1 MWALSRGRN
10 CNCNDSCFYNETL
23 VFILFPVLWYCYLL
37 VVALID
43 PSSLLLLF
51 LSCLLQ
57 VFLSL
62 YLVGLF
68 GYFLFYFVICLL
80 LLVLLSSLWLSWLLS
95 SFSHVLKL
103 QPVDLLMS
111 FFLLFVPLYSS
122 LICVLDFESFTM
134 HTWNNRFFIW
144 EKLHRGCR
152 SHQTTAELVDFVVA
166 GCQEAASLSKER
178 FSVLDI

>member
-1 MWALSRGRN
+1 MTRSGFLTTVQKWVRVWVCGGKCECCLLEGTH
-10 CNCNDSCFYNETL
+10 NCNDSRFLQWNFGFY
-23 VFILFPVLWYCYLL
+23 FVLWYCYLL

-51 LSCLLQ
+51 LSCLLR

-62 YLVGLF
+62 YLV
-68 GYFLFYFVICLL
+68 V
-80 LLVLLSSLWLSWLLS
+80 
-95 SFSHVLKL
+95 L
-103 QPVDLLMS
+103 QPVDLMMS
-111 FFLLFVPLYSS
+111 FFLLFVFVPLYSS
-122 LICVLDFESFTM
+122 LPSVVLVCVLGFLWSVLLDFESFTM

-144 EKLHRGCR
+144 EKLHRGWR
-152 SHQTTAELVDFVVA
+152 SHQKTAELVDFVVA

>member
-1 MWALSRGRN
+1 MKLWCLF
-10 CNCNDSCFYNETL
+10 CFQFCDI
-23 VFILFPVLWYCYLL
+23 V
-37 VVALID
+37 
-43 PSSLLLLF
+43 F

-80 LLVLLSSLWLSWLLS
+80 RLVLLSTLWLSWLLS

-103 QPVDLLMS
+103 QPVDLVMS
-111 FFLLFVPLYSS
+111 FFLLFVFVPLYSS
-122 LICVLDFESFTM
+122 LPSVVLVCVLGFLWSVLLDFESFTM

-152 SHQTTAELVDFVVA
+152 SHQKTAELVDFVVA